1 MSAIAK
7 ILWIL
12 LCVCLTVDTGRF
24 VYVSLSQTLLGGL
37 LILVLVGSLCL
48 SLKSRTFI
56 LSRVHYLVLMW
67 IVYLACFSAFA
78 LHTEIYKLLYL
89 EETFLL
95 LISLP
100 FLISNGLFTKRTIEN
115 GLIVMACIQIGCL
128 LLQSIGLLSSYN
140 SYFHLTGFCENPNVT
155 AILLAVTIPLVFKR
169 MKSSSYKSLWAIIL
183 ILSAVFIL
191 ILKCRTAYIGLATI
205 FIVRFVLSDQ
215 AKVFW
220 THSNKN
226 AKIIAFT
233 ISSVLILLS
242 GLVLYRTKQASADGR
257 LLVWKVSAMMI
268 QENPLGVGIGMFE
281 HDYNLKQGDY
291 LERGSATEEGQ
302 YNSGTVYMAYNDFI
316 EHTVEAGIPGL
327 LFLLVFYIGTII
339 KAYRNGNIEALSIIV
354 AFFVMSFT
362 NFIYS
367 SIQPWI
373 VLIAYTGIA
382 LSSSEKQTEQSSP
395 SIINKLTPPII
406 ATGCMA
412 LLWIHTPL
420 LYSQIKLNQ
429 YQQAFH
435 RGESIDLSQADAL
448 AKTIGTS
455 EAYYRF
461 MYEVYMN
468 RGMYDEALLSICKA
482 KQYTSTPDVFFSL
495 FDCYDK
501 MGKTE
506 EGIPYIVKVTQM
518 LPQNLTSRLVL
529 LKWFDSQG
537 AQKEAI
543 RIATEIAQTPI
554 KIHNQRSDDII
565 HYARTYLQKH
575 QSKLLISK

>member
-1 MSAIAK
+1 MG
-7 ILWIL
+7 L
-12 LCVCLTVDTGRF
+12 F
-24 VYVSLSQTLLGGL
+24 VYLSLSQTLVGGGL
-37 LILVLVGSLCL
+37 VLLLSLFSVSLYFQTKEKQIYSKIQVLVL
-48 SLKSRTFI
+48 FWMI
-56 LSRVHYLVLMW
+56 Y
-67 IVYLACFSAFA
+67 IA
-78 LHTEIYKLLYL
+78 LHAVLTHKVEIYKFVYIQESLL
-89 EETFLL
+89 FWVV
-95 LISLP
+95 LP
-100 FLISNGLFTKRTIEN
+100 HFIATDVLPRKNIEN
-115 GLIVMACIQIGCL
+115 GILMISAIHLFGMI
-128 LLQSIGLLSSYN
+128 LQSIGQIASYN
-140 SYFHLTGFCENPNVT
+140 PFFNITGFCDNPNVT

-169 MKSSSYKSLWAIIL
+169 MKSSSYKSLWVIIL
-183 ILSAVFIL
+183 ILSAVFIF
-191 ILKCRTAYIGLATI
+191 ILKCRTAYIGLATF

-220 THSNKN
+220 THSNKS

-281 HDYNLKQGDY
+281 HDYNLRQGEY
-291 LERGSATEEGQ
+291 FESGSATKEEQ

-373 VLIAYTGIA
+373 ALIAYTGIA

-468 RGMYDEALLSICKA
+468 REMYDEALLSICKA
-482 KQYTSTPDVFFSL
+482 KQCTSTPDVFFSL